1 MVVIIVSGLPGAGKE
16 EFVKLMVEND
26 FSVIRMG
33 DMVRE
38 HVKDLGLEMTDTSIG
53 SHANAERQKMGKD
66 IWAVRTIENLPDGDV
81 VIDGCR
87 SRHEL
92 EYFKKNLDNIITVGI
107 EASREN
113 RFNRLA
119 QRGREDDP
127 DTFDDF
133 VKREERELG
142 WGLKEAIDD
151 AQIKLNNDSSLKEFR
166 QLCMSTLSAIRD
178 RGPKTL

>member
-1 MVVIIVSGLPGAGKE
+1 MFFNSFYKYTSLALK
-16 EFVKLMVEND
+16 KLKYIFN
-26 FSVIRMG
+26 
-33 DMVRE
+33 
-38 HVKDLGLEMTDTSIG
+38 
-53 SHANAERQKMGKD
+53 QK
-66 IWAVRTIENLPDGDV
+66 N
-81 VIDGCR
+81 
-87 SRHEL
+87 
-92 EYFKKNLDNIITVGI
+92 KKNLDNIITVGI